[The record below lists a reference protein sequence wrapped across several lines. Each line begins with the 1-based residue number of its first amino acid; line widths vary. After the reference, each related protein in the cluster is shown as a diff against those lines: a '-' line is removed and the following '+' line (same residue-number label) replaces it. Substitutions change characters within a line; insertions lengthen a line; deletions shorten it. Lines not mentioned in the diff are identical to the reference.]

1 MVNFCHHEYWQLVDV
16 VVAAMFILCF
26 EAFSSAATNW
36 RHVRIIHA
44 LYSLIGARA
53 PYWSDL
59 QREIDFFLS
68 LFRLFGFS
76 EREREKKGKKT
87 NCQPF
92 FCNQTW
98 PALKQ

>member
-68 LFRLFGFS
+68 LSSACLASAR
-76 EREREKKGKKT
+76 ERERKKG
-87 NCQPF
+87 
-92 FCNQTW
+92 
-98 PALKQ
+98 